1 MLGDKLREARE
12 RKKLTIKDIEKG
24 TSIRSLYIE
33 ALENGKY
40 GQLPGEVYVK
50 GFIRNYANFVGL
62 DASAM
67 VKEYLEENHS
77 EQIAAEPQGTG
88 GNVQETGAAP
98 VQNTIAHS
106 SSRPSEPEQEAYSYL
121 RQRVDAS
128 HRRQNILLAGGIFV
142 VVLIAAGY
150 FLMSTPDEPQREMP
164 QNPAQTT
171 TTQPAEAQAKPD
183 ASQKRQDV
191 EVVAEYTAR
200 CWTEVKADGKVIF
213 EGTVESG
220 KTMKWNAKEQIVIT
234 AGNAGAVTYTVNGK
248 RVGAPGEKGQV
259 VEKTF
264 TKDNT

>member
-12 RKKLTIKDIEKG
+12 RKNLTIKDIENG

-67 VKEYLEENHS
+67 VKEYLEENHP
-77 EQIAAEPQGTG
+77 EQLVTEEQGPGENAQGAES
-88 GNVQETGAAP
+88 AP
-98 VQNTIAHS
+98 AQNTAVHTTS
-106 SSRPSEPEQEAYSYL
+106 YSPELEQDSYSDL
-121 RQRVDAS
+121 RQRMDAS
-128 HRRQNILLAGGIFV
+128 HRRQNVLLAGGVFV

-150 FLMSTPDEPQREMP
+150 FLMSTPDEPQRKTQQAP
-164 QNPAQTT
+164 VQTQTT
-171 TTQPAEAQAKPD
+171 RPAEAQAKPETP
-183 ASQKRQDV
+183 KRQDV
-191 EVVAEYTAR
+191 EVVAKYTAR
-200 CWTEVKADGKVIF
+200 CWTEVKADGKVLF

-220 KTMKWNAKEQIVIT
+220 KTMKWNAKDQIVIT

-248 RVGAPGEKGQV
+248 DVGAPGEKGQV
-259 VEKTF
+259 VEKTY